1 MKRIA
6 LFLALVILVL
16 SLASCGVSTYYRG
29 AGWDCPQEEFYDRYY
44 SATGAKLVSV
54 AAEHGI
60 TAYLEGTDVE
70 DDHFL
75 LVVYDDMFT
84 CYFNFSCEELWG
96 KVTADMYFY
105 GENADQLNDY
115 SLQQKYV
122 DFVNHVMQLIAYDM
136 NFETNVFEDAFNNC
150 MTNSALSYE
159 KMFRD
164 DYMIGEVKYGF
175 TLNLEREIGNHTAKT
190 EKGTWKYN
198 YYYFEGLLNGN
209 LSEIVAP

>member
-44 SATGAKLVSV
+44 AATGAKLLSV
-54 AAEHGI
+54 ATEHGI
-60 TAYLEGTDVE
+60 TACLEGTDVE

-75 LVVYDDMFT
+75 LVIYDGMFT
-84 CYFNFSCEELWG
+84 CYFNFTCEELWG

-105 GENADQLNDY
+105 GENEEQLKDY
-115 SLQQKYV
+115 SLQQKYTE
-122 DFVNHVMQLIAYDM
+122 FVNHVMQLFAYDM
-136 NFETNVFEDAFNNC
+136 SFETNVFEDAYTSC
-150 MTNSALSYE
+150 QTNSALSYE
-159 KMFRD
+159 KTLENDNMV
-164 DYMIGEVKYGF
+164 GEVKYGL
-175 TLNLEREIGNHTAKT
+175 TLNLEREIGNHTFKK